1 MCKKLLAASLVA
13 VGAIASTTAAAA
25 DSYSLTINANVIGMC
40 KFTQAAGAVLTL
52 TNVAGGIDPSSAGN
66 ATGTANLTYKCT
78 KGQNPT
84 FATGNGTNWSG
95 TANRVTNGTD
105 FMVYALAY
113 GATSTGTGFGGGSLT
128 IAVNGTI
135 LPPAFAAV
143 SAGLYTDTVPVN
155 VTP

>member
-1 MCKKLLAASLVA
+1 MKSKLLVAALFA
-13 VGAIASTTAAAA
+13 AGAATSASAA
-25 DSYSLTINANVIGMC
+25 DTYSLTINANVIGMC
-40 KFTQAAGAVLTL
+40 KFTQAAGSVLTL
-52 TNVAGGIDPSSAGN
+52 INVAGGIDPSSATN
-66 ATGTANLTYKCT
+66 ATGAANLTYKCT

-84 FATGNGTNWSG
+84 FATGNGTNWNG
-95 TANRVTNGTD
+95 TNNRVTNGTD

-135 LPPAFAAV
+135 LPAAFAAV